1 MYACTYDHLMY
12 ANTRTWISDSNILK
26 HVDIRERNAILSWS
40 FVASRLGWIC
50 SHMRMGHF
58 KIYGPADSRLW
69 SLLGILHGLHPLI
82 LWQIR
87 NIHKYSTKMLSTS
100 KLGMTFLSPI
110 HCASPNFNGLSP
122 SWTCLRNPKDNK
134 KSSYTID
141 SPSIPHLNIKKSYN
155 SRPFPLIFMATF
167 GPFNHRIL
175 AVPRNSPKKPPTDQL
190 GLQLRGGLLGRFPWF
205 PWHQLD
211 GFSWNPPKKWMMT
224 GGTMTCW
231 TPKNIY
237 SKPWKDRNVD
247 IILQDFGQISLFYL
261 FGVCFCSWIDW
272 YDGFAEVL
280 WQPDRGGCC
289 SRVRVG
295 RCGGRGLMIPWA
307 VHETGEGTT
316 LPDSWNH
323 LVANPNT

>member
-58 KIYGPADSRLW
+58 KIYGPADSMLW
-69 SLLGILHGLHPLI
+69 SLLGILHGLQPLI
-82 LWQIR
+82 LWPIR

-155 SRPFPLIFMATF
+155 SRPFPLWKWPPSGHFHHRPICAKEQSKEAANGPTRTSTSWRTPGDGGFHGSMAPAGWF
-167 GPFNHRIL
+167 PAGIH
-175 AVPRNSPKKPPTDQL
+175 PRN
-190 GLQLRGGLLGRFPWF
+190 GWF
-205 PWHQLD
+205 
-211 GFSWNPPKKWMMT
+211 

-247 IILQDFGQISLFYL
+247 IILHDFGQISLFYL

-289 SRVRVG
+289 SRDRVG